1 MQTDQTVITVK
12 FFPCGAEN
20 HPAFSGATLSHNPNG
35 FSYYTLEFPIGI
47 KGINKSAH
55 AQKAWADEKVKHLR
69 SWGTEGII
77 RYK

>member
-1 MQTDQTVITVK
+1 MLTQTDVIKVK

-20 HPAFSGATLSHNPNG
+20 HPAFSGAKFEENFSG
-35 FSYYTLEFPIGI
+35 FHYYVLEFPIHI

-69 SWGTEGII
+69 SWGAEGII
-77 RYK
+77 RW